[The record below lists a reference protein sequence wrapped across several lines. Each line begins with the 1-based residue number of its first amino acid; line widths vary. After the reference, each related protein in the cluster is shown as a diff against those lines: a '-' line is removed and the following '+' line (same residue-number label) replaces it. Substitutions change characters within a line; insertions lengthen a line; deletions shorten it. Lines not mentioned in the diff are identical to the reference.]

1 MGLLPA
7 AWRETLKLRGF
18 GLLKVPMLFYAR
30 PRVLALSDAHIV
42 VSVPFRRRNRNHL
55 GSMYFGALCIGADC
69 AVGALAL
76 HHIRAGGVPVS
87 LIFKDMQAEFHK
99 RAEGEVHFICEQGRE
114 IAALVAR
121 AGASEER
128 VTQSFTVTATVPSLD
143 HEPVATFKLTLSLKR
158 RG

>member
-1 MGLLPA
+1 MARPPA

-30 PRVLALSDAHIV
+30 PRVLALSASHIV
-42 VSVPFRRRNRNHL
+42 VCVPFRRRNRNHL

-76 HHIRAGGVPVS
+76 HHIRAGAVPVS
-87 LIFKDMQAEFHK
+87 IIFKGMQAEFHK
-99 RAEGEVHFICEQGRE
+99 RAEGDVHFTCEEGRE
-114 IAALVAR
+114 IADLVAR
-121 AGASEER
+121 AIASEER
-128 VTQSFTVTATVPSLD
+128 VTQSFTVTASVPALD
-143 HEPVATFKLTLSLKR
+143 HEPVATFRMMLSLKR